1 MPRAIGANCR
11 LLTFP
16 AATYGTAPGGNWRR
30 MPFLSC
36 DLGAEQPLLDADVI
50 GVGSNRDPAAP
61 FLDTVTVQGQAVVSV
76 DLVNIGHW
84 LRLLLGPPTTTGTSP
99 NFIHTFASGVG
110 ALPSNSVE
118 IGYPDVP
125 SYDVCTGV
133 RADTLEIDFSP
144 TGAATAGFGLMGQG
158 SVRSGTSSG
167 GTPTAAPYTAFH
179 KAQGSISRNGS
190 PLAQVTG
197 ARMTY
202 ANGMEMVRTIRADRK
217 VEGVDPGIARAT
229 GQVTVGALRGHHA
242 AHPSAER
249 HGGRIRAGLHHRC
262 QPQPHLHAA
271 RGLSRAGQDP
281 DRGAGRRGG
290 QLRIP
295 RRVQYHGNA
304 DDDRRAAE
312 PAGRDGVRLTAS
324 QRVLQIRLCSGVAFL
339 YELQSAISDNVVS
352 EASRHDHAEDRDIPC
367 ELLSGDPASNRTK

>member
-11 LLTFP
+11 LLTLP
-16 AATYGTAPGGNWRR
+16 EATYGTPPGGNWRR

-50 GVGSNRDPAAP
+50 GIGSNRDPAAP
-61 FLDTVTVQGQAVVSV
+61 FQDTVTIQGQVVVPV

-99 NFIHTFASGVG
+99 NFTHTFASGVG
-110 ALPSNSVE
+110 ALPSNSIE

-125 SYDVCTGV
+125 SYDVCSGI

-144 TGAATAGFGLMGQG
+144 TGPATVAIGLMGQG
-158 SVRSGTSSG
+158 SERSNTSSG
-167 GTPTAAPYTAFH
+167 GTPTSAPYTAFN

-197 ARMTY
+197 ARLTY

-229 GQVTVGALRGHHA
+229 GQITVRFENTTLLTQAQNGTAAEFALSYTIDANRSLTFTLHEVYLALAKTPIEG
-242 AHPSAER
+242 P
-249 HGGRIRAGLHHRC
+249 AGVE
-262 QPQPHLHAA
+262 ATF
-271 RGLSRAGQDP
+271 DF
-281 DRGAGRRGG
+281 
-290 QLRIP
+290 
-295 RRVQYHGNA
+295 
-304 DDDRRAAE
+304 RAAFNT
-312 PAGRDGVRLTAS
+312 TAT
-324 QRVLQIRLCSGVAFL
+324 RMMTAVLRNQQA
-339 YELQSAISDNVVS
+339 AS
-352 EASRHDHAEDRDIPC
+352 EYA
-367 ELLSGDPASNRTK
+367 

>member
-16 AATYGTAPGGNWRR
+16 EATYGTAPGGNWRR

-61 FLDTVTVQGQAVVSV
+61 FLDTVTVQGQAVVPV

-144 TGAATAGFGLMGQG
+144 TGVATASFGLMGQG

-167 GTPTAAPYTAFH
+167 GTPTAASYTVFH
-179 KAQGSISRNGS
+179 KAQGAISRSGS

-229 GQVTVGALRGHHA
+229 GQITVRFENTTLLNQAQNGTAAEFALSYTIDANRSLTFTLHEVYLALAKTPIEG
-242 AHPSAER
+242 P
-249 HGGRIRAGLHHRC
+249 AGIE
-262 QPQPHLHAA
+262 A
-271 RGLSRAGQDP
+271 SFEF
-281 DRGAGRRGG
+281 
-290 QLRIP
+290 
-295 RRVQYHGNA
+295 
-304 DDDRRAAE
+304 RAAFN
-312 PAGRDGVRLTAS
+312 TAAT
-324 QRVLQIRLCSGVAFL
+324 RMMTAVLRNQQA
-339 YELQSAISDNVVS
+339 A
-352 EASRHDHAEDRDIPC
+352 AEY
-367 ELLSGDPASNRTK
+367 A